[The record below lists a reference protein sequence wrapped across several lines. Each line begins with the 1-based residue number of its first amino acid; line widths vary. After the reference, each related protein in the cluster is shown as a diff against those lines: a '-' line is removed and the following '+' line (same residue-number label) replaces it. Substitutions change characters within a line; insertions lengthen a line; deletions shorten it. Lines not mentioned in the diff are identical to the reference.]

1 MHILLSTFLCL
12 LLAVSAFADVK
23 REYKSKSTIGKLG
36 SNESTGIDFY
46 SVDKHNGESSVQ
58 WTGGFMKTL
67 TRGKTVE
74 SSTITRLDR
83 DSVWTLDHAKKTYSV
98 MSLAEFREQLKKG
111 MAEAEQAEPEEE
123 EDTTAAPPDQY
134 EWTLEDL
141 SDTNPKEINGWTCRN
156 AHVVATGINKQ
167 DPNDKVI
174 ITVNTWN
181 SEAVPGSEEI
191 LAYSKKYLEALGLDD
206 IAMTQGLMAAAFL
219 YAEKIE
225 EVLDKAKEAR
235 GEAVES
241 LVKIEHNRLKGKS
254 LAKAA
259 KEGAAEEL
267 TKKVPFGLGK
277 KKKQEEKPEYILK
290 TVFNSERTLLSASTD
305 AVEGSKFEVP
315 ADYKLKK

>member
-46 SVDKHNGESSVQ
+46 SVDKHNSESSVQ

-123 EDTTAAPPDQY
+123 DTTAAPPDQY

-191 LAYSKKYLEALGLDD
+191 MAYSKKYLEALGLDD

-241 LVKIEHNRLKGKS
+241 LVKVEHNRLKGKS

-267 TKKVPFGLGK
+267 SKKVPFGLGK

-305 AVEGSKFEVP
+305 AVEGSKFEIP